1 MTGRQTNTKASK
13 TGHTHDDRYYTETE
27 INNKLKQNYN
37 GSAITA
43 NTNAVKALGQND
55 VTKCNGWI
63 TMILDITFQNS
74 CTGVY
79 TAYKIGTLNKSYVPT
94 SGRLWMTAVYADDY
108 SGVFPAWLSC
118 DSNGNVYINIR
129 AVSIAGKR
137 CYIHMLGAA

>member
-1 MTGRQTNTKASK
+1 
-13 TGHTHDDRYYTETE
+13 
-27 INNKLKQNYN
+27 
-37 GSAITA
+37 
-43 NTNAVKALGQND
+43 
-55 VTKCNGWI
+55 
-63 TMILDITFQNS
+63 MILDITFQNS